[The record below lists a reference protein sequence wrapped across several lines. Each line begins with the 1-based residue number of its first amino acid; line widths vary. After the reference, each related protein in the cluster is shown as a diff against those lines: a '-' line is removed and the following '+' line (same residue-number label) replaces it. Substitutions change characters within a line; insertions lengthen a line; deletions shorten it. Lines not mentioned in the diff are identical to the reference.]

1 MAEPGV
7 IFDVNGAFYP
17 LRKFNVSSSE
27 GLVKGDE
34 EHAVPDFVS
43 DWPTGL
49 TPSRGGEE
57 PVPRQDGSRRCP
69 LPPKGGLR
77 LRPPVPLWLR
87 QLERFAPSQPS
98 SR

>member
-49 TPSRGGEE
+49 TPSRGGRNLCHGRTA
-57 PVPRQDGSRRCP
+57 VGVARFLPRAGCASGHPFRSGS
-69 LPPKGGLR
+69 G
-77 LRPPVPLWLR
+77 
-87 QLERFAPSQPS
+87 S
-98 SR
+98 